1 MIRLVAFDGDNTLW
15 DFDVAMRLA
24 LRSTLEE
31 LWTVRPGPSTGAL
44 TVDRMIEIRDR
55 VAVELEGRVADLAVV
70 RHAAFERTLEEV
82 GIDDASLAARLNAM
96 FFAVKARHATP
107 YSDALLV
114 LTEVSRRYRAAFLT
128 NGNTDPAQYGLDRF
142 LDPIVHAAVEGA
154 AKPDPRIFRILL
166 ERAGMKATEAVYV
179 GDSLSDD
186 VAGARAAGVRSIWL
200 NRSDRVNDTEI
211 APDAEVQSLAEV
223 VGVLEGWE

>member
-15 DFDVAMRLA
+15 DFNVAMRLA
-24 LRSTLEE
+24 LHSTLDE
-31 LWTVRPGPSTGAL
+31 LWTVRPGPSTEAL

-55 VAVELEGRVADLAVV
+55 VATELEGRVADLAVV

-82 GIDDASLAARLNAM
+82 GIDDAGLAARLNAM
-96 FFAVKARHATP
+96 FFAVKAQHATP
-107 YSDALLV
+107 YSDVLPV
-114 LTEVSRRYRAAFLT
+114 LTGLSRRYRTAFLT

-142 LDPIVHAAVEGA
+142 LDPIVHAVVEDV

-166 ERAGMKATEAVYV
+166 ERAGVKATEAIYI

-186 VAGARAAGVRSIWL
+186 VAGARSAGIRSIWL
-200 NRSDRVNDTEI
+200 NRSGRLNETRVV
-211 APDAEVQSLAEV
+211 PDAEVRSLTEV
-223 VGVLEGWE
+223 PGVLESWE